1 MLSGD
6 TQRVGP
12 TGWRRARAL
21 SYALVMVSLTINSL
35 AQSASDWLGD
45 VAFQA
50 LGAPVSNAEVIGFVA
65 GALCVWLVARQHVL
79 NWPIG
84 IANNLVWIVL
94 FAESGLFADSMLQ
107 VVYIALAVFGW
118 WTWSTRRRTT
128 RLQVGRTTLGQGF
141 ALAVIGIAGTVMMTW
156 ILDVATSSTVP
167 FWDAVTTVLSLL
179 ATWGQAYKKLSS
191 WWLWIAADLIYIPL
205 YLHKDLVLTAILYV
219 GFLALCLRGLWL
231 WRADLHQAEGRVP
244 ATATMLTDVPA

>member
-1 MLSGD
+1 
-6 TQRVGP
+6 
-12 TGWRRARAL
+12 
-21 SYALVMVSLTINSL
+21 MVTSTINEL
-35 AQSASDWLGD
+35 LRDAGDWLGAP
-45 VAFQA
+45 AFSA
-50 LGAPVSNAEVIGFVA
+50 LGAPVSNAEVIGFVT

-107 VVYIALAVFGW
+107 VVYIVLAIFGW
-118 WTWSTRRRTT
+118 WTWSSPVRRRP
-128 RLQVGRTTLGQGF
+128 LAVGRTSTTQ
-141 ALAVIGIAGTVMMTW
+141 AITLAVAGIAGTAAMTW
-156 ILDVATSSTVP
+156 FLSTATSSTVP

-191 WWLWIAADLIYIPL
+191 WWLWIAADLIYVPL

-219 GFLALCLRGLWL
+219 GFLALCVRGLWL
-231 WRADLHQAEGRVP
+231 WRADLQQAEAPAAPVHPGVP
-244 ATATMLTDVPA
+244 A